1 MTSAMQD
8 VPTYDRSDLETPA
21 QLETAVD
28 DFDRWGLMLL
38 RDRVPPDHVARYRDI
53 VERLG
58 GEIDPMWESRHSD
71 CVIND
76 VISFDSQLVDLVD
89 DPLVLSLVSRMLG
102 DNIYVYMSEAISR
115 SASSANQ
122 SEDPPE
128 PEGRNPTGVGLR
140 FHQDSDG
147 IERDLDLPVAP
158 RCSVKVGYFLTDA
171 QEPGC
176 GNTWVVPG
184 SHHIPLADQVGGP
197 GGLHHDQG
205 IPILA
210 AAGDVLVFDR
220 RLWHGGSPND
230 SPNTRHAVFIG
241 YAFRWLR
248 PRFDTRL
255 PGSHEG
261 QSVLRRQLLGA
272 GTTKGR
278 YEAPESE
285 VPLTLALQ
293 ERSFPI
299 HPHEVSN

>member
-1 MTSAMQD
+1 MQHI
-8 VPTYDRSDLETPA
+8 PTYDPSDLKTPA
-21 QLETAVD
+21 HLKAAVG
-28 DFDRWGLMLL
+28 DFDRWGLILL
-38 RDRVPPDHVARYRDI
+38 TGRVPPDHVARYRNI
-53 VERLG
+53 IERLG
-58 GEIDPMWESRHSD
+58 GEIDPIWESRHSD
-71 CVIND
+71 LVIND
-76 VISFDSQLVDLVD
+76 VISLDSQLVDLVD

-115 SASSANQ
+115 SGSSPNQ
-122 SEDPPE
+122 DEDLKK
-128 PEGRNPTGVGLR
+128 PEGRNPTGIGLR

-158 RCSVKVGYFLTDA
+158 RLSVKAGFYLTDG
-171 QEPGC
+171 QEAGC

-184 SHHIPLADQVGGP
+184 SHRIPLADQAGGP
-197 GGLHHDQG
+197 DGLHHDQG
-205 IPILA
+205 IPLLA

-255 PGSHEG
+255 PGSLEG

-285 VPLTLALQ
+285 VPLRRALQ
-293 ERSFPI
+293 AQSFPI
-299 HPHEVSN
+299 HPHNVSN